1 LSPKEREVVS
11 LRFGLDA
18 TQEVWTLEA
27 IGRLM
32 GVTRERIRQVQVGAL
47 QSLRHMMK
55 KQQAKTGD
63 M

>member
-1 LSPKEREVVS
+1 MVS